1 MPMKADAWLHQQV
14 LEQAQDAIVVSDRDG
29 MIRLWNRA
37 AEAMFGYPAGEA
49 VGQSL
54 DIIIPERFREQHWEG
69 YHKVLETG
77 VTRYGTELLAV
88 PGVRKDGERISLEFS
103 ISILSD
109 EAGERMGF
117 AAILRDVTE
126 RWKEQKA
133 LRERLADLEAKA
145 GDQANPPAE

>member
-1 MPMKADAWLHQQV
+1 MKADAWLHQQV

-29 MIRLWNRA
+29 MICLWNRA

-145 GDQANPPAE
+145 GD

>member
-14 LEQAQDAIVVSDRDG
+14 FEQAQDAIVVSDRDG

-145 GDQANPPAE
+145 GD

>member
-14 LEQAQDAIVVSDRDG
+14 FEQAQDAIVVSDRDG

-109 EAGERMGF
+109 EAGKRMGF

-126 RWKEQKA
+126 RWNEQKA

-145 GDQANPPAE
+145 GDQASPPAE

>member
-1 MPMKADAWLHQQV
+1 MPMKVDAWLHQQI
-14 LEQAQDAIVVSDRDG
+14 LEQVQDAIVVSDRDG

-88 PGVRKDGERISLEFS
+88 PGIRKDGERISLEFS

-133 LRERLADLEAKA
+133 LRERLADLEAKV
-145 GDQANPPAE
+145 GD

>member
-1 MPMKADAWLHQQV
+1 MPMKVDAWLHQQI
-14 LEQAQDAIVVSDRDG
+14 LEQVQDAIVVSDRDG

-133 LRERLADLEAKA
+133 LRERLADLEAKV
-145 GDQANPPAE
+145 GD

>member
-1 MPMKADAWLHQQV
+1 MPMKVDAWLHQQI
-14 LEQAQDAIVVSDRDG
+14 LEQVQDAIVVSDRDG

-49 VGQSL
+49 VGKSL

-133 LRERLADLEAKA
+133 LRERLADLEAKV
-145 GDQANPPAE
+145 GD

>member
-1 MPMKADAWLHQQV
+1 MPMKVDAWLHQQI
-14 LEQAQDAIVVSDRDG
+14 LEQVQDAIVVSDRDG

-109 EAGERMGF
+109 EAGERIGF

-133 LRERLADLEAKA
+133 LRERLADLEAKV
-145 GDQANPPAE
+145 GD

>member
-1 MPMKADAWLHQQV
+1 MKADAWLHQQI
-14 LEQAQDAIVVSDRDG
+14 LEQAQEAIVVSDRDG
-29 MIRLWNRA
+29 MIRLWNRG

-49 VGQSL
+49 VGKSL

-88 PGVRKDGERISLEFS
+88 PGIRKDGERISLEFS

-145 GDQANPPAE
+145 GDLANPPAE

>member
-1 MPMKADAWLHQQV
+1 MPMKVDAWLHQQI
-14 LEQAQDAIVVSDRDG
+14 LEQVQDAIVVSDRDG
-29 MIRLWNRA
+29 MIRLWNRG

-49 VGQSL
+49 VGKSL

-88 PGVRKDGERISLEFS
+88 PGIRKDGERISLEFS

-145 GDQANPPAE
+145 GDLANPPAE

>member
-1 MPMKADAWLHQQV
+1 MPMKVDAWLHQQI
-14 LEQAQDAIVVSDRDG
+14 LEQVQDAIVVSDRDG

-145 GDQANPPAE
+145 GD

>member
-1 MPMKADAWLHQQV
+1 MKVDAWLHQQV

-37 AEAMFGYPAGEA
+37 AEAMFGYPAEEA

-54 DIIIPERFREQHWEG
+54 DFIIPERFREQHWEG

-126 RWKEQKA
+126 RWNEQKA

-145 GDQANPPAE
+145 GD

>member
-29 MIRLWNRA
+29 MIRLWNRG

-145 GDQANPPAE
+145 GDQASPPAE

>member
-1 MPMKADAWLHQQV
+1 MPMKVDAWLHQQI
-14 LEQAQDAIVVSDRDG
+14 LEQVQDAIVVSDRDG
-29 MIRLWNRA
+29 MIRLWNRG

-49 VGQSL
+49 VGKSL

-109 EAGERMGF
+109 EAGERIGF

-133 LRERLADLEAKA
+133 LRERLADLEAKV
-145 GDQANPPAE
+145 GD

>member
-1 MPMKADAWLHQQV
+1 MPMKVDAWLHQQI
-14 LEQAQDAIVVSDRDG
+14 LEQVQDAIVVSDRDG

>member
-1 MPMKADAWLHQQV
+1 MPMKVDAWLHQQI
-14 LEQAQDAIVVSDRDG
+14 LEQVQDAIVVSDRDG

-54 DIIIPERFREQHWEG
+54 DFIIPERFREQHWEG

-109 EAGERMGF
+109 EAGERIGF

-133 LRERLADLEAKA
+133 LRERLADLEAKV
-145 GDQANPPAE
+145 GD